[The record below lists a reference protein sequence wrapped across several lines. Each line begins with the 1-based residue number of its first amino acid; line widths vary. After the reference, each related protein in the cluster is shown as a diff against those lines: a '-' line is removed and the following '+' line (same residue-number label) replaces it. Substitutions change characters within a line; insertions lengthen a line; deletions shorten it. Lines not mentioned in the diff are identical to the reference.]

1 MGMFEIEK
9 QHLACQLRSIF
20 KNKRLTE
27 FEIQQL
33 QKKIEKDEIV
43 PDRVDTVSKM
53 SYGGPSGTENVREQ
67 CCDLKDY
74 PGDTPE
80 DHIENPIYQRLIEI
94 MHGGAKGDIPT
105 LVTKYL
111 NELNEVLQ
119 CIPP

>member
-43 PDRVDTVSKM
+43 QI
-53 SYGGPSGTENVREQ
+53 ELIQ
-67 CCDLKDY
+67 CRK
-74 PGDTPE
+74 
-80 DHIENPIYQRLIEI
+80 
-94 MHGGAKGDIPT
+94 
-105 LVTKYL
+105 
-111 NELNEVLQ
+111 
-119 CIPP
+119 